1 MLHVLDAHSL
11 DTAIPQLTKLGEIGS
26 ACLIKGWD
34 QLQIADRQH
43 CKDLLLSSWP
53 STQIIVLL
61 SENLEVVSPSMIL
74 RDLDL
79 GAAVNC
85 SHLYLP
91 STSLVHLQRLVA
103 IVAQL
108 RSPQGCPWDLA
119 QTPQSLT
126 PYILEEAY
134 ETVAAIRQGHA
145 EAIAEELGDL
155 LLQVVL
161 QSQIF
166 SESETFD
173 LNQVAARIADK
184 MIRRHPHVFAADGE
198 ASPDVDEVH
207 RNWEQIKQS
216 EQPQQ
221 TLAEKLW
228 HDSQTLPPLMAAL
241 KISKRVVRA
250 GFEWPDAASLWAK
263 VAEEEAELQEVLDRP
278 LPEDEKQRDHL
289 RQQQAG
295 ELGDLIFTLVNVG
308 RWYGLDASAALQQ
321 TNEKFAR
328 RFQLMAT
335 LLAQSS
341 PEHNRTL
348 TDCTLAELE
357 ALWQQTKQQYP

>member
-1 MLHVLDAHSL
+1 
-11 DTAIPQLTKLGEIGS
+11 
-26 ACLIKGWD
+26 LIKGWD
-34 QLQIADRQH
+34 QLQPADRQR
-43 CKDLLLSSWP
+43 CKDLLLSYWQ
-53 STQIIVLL
+53 STQLIVLL
-61 SENLEVVSPSMIL
+61 SQELEIIAPSTL
-74 RDLDL
+74 LDDLDPE
-79 GAAVNC
+79 APVNF

-91 STSLVHLQRLVA
+91 AASLSQLQRLVA

-108 RSPQGCPWDLA
+108 RSPQGCPWDQA
-119 QTPQSLT
+119 QTPLSLT

-134 ETVAAIRQGHA
+134 ETVAAIRQGHP

-166 SESETFD
+166 SETETFD
-173 LNQVAARIADK
+173 LEQVAAGIADK
-184 MIRRHPHVFAADGE
+184 LIRRHPHVFAADG
-198 ASPDVDEVH
+198 APSPGVDEVH

-241 KISKRVVRA
+241 KISNRVVRA
-250 GFEWPDAASLWAK
+250 GFEWPDADSLWAK

-278 LPEDEKQRDHL
+278 LPEEEDKRDHL
-289 RQQQAG
+289 RQQQTG

-308 RWYGLDASAALQQ
+308 RWYGLDARAALQQ

-328 RFQLMAT
+328 RFQMMET

-341 PEHNRTL
+341 SEHSRTL

>member
-1 MLHVLDAHSL
+1 ML
-11 DTAIPQLTKLGEIGS
+11 LG
-26 ACLIKGWD
+26 
-34 QLQIADRQH
+34 
-43 CKDLLLSSWP
+43 
-53 STQIIVLL
+53 
-61 SENLEVVSPSMIL
+61 
-74 RDLDL
+74 DLDPQ
-79 GAAVNC
+79 ASVNV

-91 STSLVHLQRLVA
+91 ATSLSHLQRLVA

-108 RSPQGCPWDLA
+108 RSPQGCPWDQA
-119 QTPQSLT
+119 QTPLSLT
-126 PYILEEAY
+126 SYILEEAY
-134 ETVAAIRQGHA
+134 ETVTAIRQGHV

-166 SESETFD
+166 SESQTFD
-173 LNQVAARIADK
+173 LEQVAAGIADK
-184 MIRRHPHVFAADGE
+184 LIRRHPHVFAADGE
-198 ASPDVDEVH
+198 ASPDVEEVH

-241 KISKRVVRA
+241 KISNRVVRA
-250 GFEWPDAASLWAK
+250 GFEWPNAASLWAK

-278 LPEDEKQRDHL
+278 LPEAENQREFL

-295 ELGDLIFTLVNVG
+295 ELGDLIFTLVNLG

-328 RFQLMAT
+328 RFQMMAT

-341 PEHNRTL
+341 PSPDRTL
-348 TDCTLAELE
+348 TDCTLTELE
-357 ALWQQTKQQYP
+357 ALWQQTKQQHP